1 MFSMPGQLKKT
12 PAKPEAILPG
22 ATIGCLG
29 GGQLGRMFA
38 LSARK
43 MGYRVHTVDPQP
55 DSPTGQVSDREYNVP
70 FTDIATLTEFARGV
84 DVVTYEFENIPVE
97 ALDAL
102 APRVKLRPGRDV
114 LYTTQNRLREKQ
126 FLSGAGFPVAPFRV
140 VQSESELRAAV
151 AELGC
156 PCVLKTADFGYDGKG
171 QQKITYQTD
180 LGAVWKKHGL
190 YNGVLEAW
198 VPFAA
203 ELSVVVGRGM
213 RINEFEEH
221 EAIAFPPTLND
232 HENHILATSV
242 APAPLADSIL
252 ARAQSIG
259 LAIAKELNVIGLI
272 AWRPP
277 RERARAAAPQLRPL
291 QLRRLRHQ
299 PVRAATARRLRPAA
313 RRHAPALARHHAQ
326 PPRRRLVQRHAGLE
340 QAPRAPRPAPASL
353 RQERAPR
360 RPQNGP
366 LLRPRRD
373 PRPRPR
379 NRRAGAEDFAAVISR
394 HEISRAA
401 VDDGSGLPCGL
412 RQRPE
417 RRSIGYP
424 APNNNIS
431 REGQAI
437 HLACWR

>member
-1 MFSMPGQLKKT
+1 MLHMTGKPRKT
-12 PAKPEAILPG
+12 TTKTDAILPG

-38 LSARK
+38 LAARK

-114 LYTTQNRLREKQ
+114 LYPTQNRLREKQ

-140 VQSESELRAAV
+140 VQSEAELRTAV

-171 QQKITYQTD
+171 QQKITYDTD
-180 LGAVWKKHGL
+180 LAIVWKKHGL

-203 ELSVVVGRGM
+203 ELSVVVGRGARM
-213 RINEFEEH
+213 NEFEEH
-221 EAIAFPPTLND
+221 EALAFPPTVND

-259 LAIAKELNVIGLI
+259 IAIAKELNVVGL
-272 AWRPP
+272 
-277 RERARAAAPQLRPL
+277 
-291 QLRRLRHQ
+291 
-299 PVRAATARRLRPAA
+299 
-313 RRHAPALARHHAQ
+313 LAVEFFLTKRGDL
-326 PPRRRLVQRHAGLE
+326 LVNEL
-340 QAPRAPRPAPASL
+340 APRPHNSGHYSFDACVTSQFEQQL
-353 RQERAPR
+353 R
-360 RPQNGP
+360 
-366 LLRPRRD
+366 
-373 PRPRPR
+373 
-379 NRRAGAEDFAAVISR
+379 AVC
-394 HEISRAA
+394 
-401 VDDGSGLPCGL
+401 GLPLGDTRLLSPVIMRNLLGDVWANGTPDWSRLLELPGL
-412 RQRPE
+412 RLHLYGKSEPRVG
-417 RRSIGYP
+417 RKMGHYCVL
-424 APNNNIS
+424 ADTLDKA
-431 REGQAI
+431 REIDARAQKILG
-437 HLACWR
+437 R

>member
-1 MFSMPGQLKKT
+1 MLHMTGQPKKT
-12 PAKPEAILPG
+12 PTRTDAILPG

-38 LSARK
+38 LAARK

-140 VQSESELRAAV
+140 VQSEAELRTAV

-171 QQKITYQTD
+171 QQKITYDTD
-180 LGAVWKKHGL
+180 LAAVWKKHGL

-203 ELSVVVGRGM
+203 ELSVVVGRGARM
-213 RINEFEEH
+213 NEFEEH
-221 EAIAFPPTLND
+221 EALAFPPTVND

-259 LAIAKELNVIGLI
+259 IAIAKELNVVGL
-272 AWRPP
+272 
-277 RERARAAAPQLRPL
+277 
-291 QLRRLRHQ
+291 
-299 PVRAATARRLRPAA
+299 
-313 RRHAPALARHHAQ
+313 LAVEFFLTKRGDL
-326 PPRRRLVQRHAGLE
+326 LVNEL
-340 QAPRAPRPAPASL
+340 APRPHNSGHYSFDACVTSQFEQQL
-353 RQERAPR
+353 R
-360 RPQNGP
+360 
-366 LLRPRRD
+366 
-373 PRPRPR
+373 
-379 NRRAGAEDFAAVISR
+379 AVC
-394 HEISRAA
+394 
-401 VDDGSGLPCGL
+401 GLPLGDTRLLSPVIMRNLLGDVWANGTPNWSRLLELPGL
-412 RQRPE
+412 RLHLYGKSEPRVG
-417 RRSIGYP
+417 RKMGHYCVL
-424 APNNNIS
+424 ADTLDKA
-431 REGQAI
+431 REIDARAQKILG
-437 HLACWR
+437 R